1 MHKPLQNS
9 HVLQGL
15 MHIQSRLLH
24 LYKLKPVRNDYLLKI
39 TSKYLFK
46 NYCIIVNK
54 NV

>member
-9 HVLQGL
+9 RVLQGL

-24 LYKLKPVRNDYLLKI
+24 LYKLKPARNDYLLKI

-46 NYCIIVNK
+46 TIA
-54 NV
+54 

>member
-9 HVLQGL
+9 RVLQGL

-24 LYKLKPVRNDYLLKI
+24 LYKLKPVWNDYLLKI

-46 NYCIIVNK
+46 TIA
-54 NV
+54 

>member
-15 MHIQSRLLH
+15 MHIKSRLLH
-24 LYKLKPVRNDYLLKI
+24 LYKLKSARNDYLSKI

-46 NYCIIVNK
+46 TIA
-54 NV
+54 

>member
-9 HVLQGL
+9 HVLQEF

>member
-9 HVLQGL
+9 RVLQGL

-24 LYKLKPVRNDYLLKI
+24 LYKLKPVRNDYLSKI

-46 NYCIIVNK
+46 TIA
-54 NV
+54 